1 MLLINTCS
9 KVFFIVDGVSPTGKL
24 IVEKLSKIGHRVYFG
39 IHPSQTALGLA
50 PSMATA
56 MPLDLADDNLVSLA
70 ATGLLKAE
78 RRIDVVVNNMRDPL
92 FGALEMVVL
101 EKVEVYLNATL
112 IGMVRLQNA
121 FLPIMRA
128 QNAGRIVTIAPK
140 TKLENT
146 SLRGWQRA
154 VCEAE
159 FALAEALADE
169 LNGTGI
175 DIEMIDV
182 PSFEKNRKRPHSD
195 LDKDLHQMVMP
206 DVWDEFVRHIQNL
219 FVEMPAADE
228 QADQLINALLSPPK
242 PIKKPKKRESND
254 WPQILLRSFG
264 LGRGVR

>member
-1 MLLINTCS
+1 MNTCS

-24 IVEKLSKIGHRVYFG
+24 IVEKLSQLGHRVYFG

-56 MPLDLADDNLVSLA
+56 MPLDLADDNSVFLA

-101 EKVEVYLNATL
+101 EKVESYLNATL

-128 QNAGRIVTIAPK
+128 QNAGRIVTIAPR
-140 TKLENT
+140 TKLENR
-146 SLRGWQRA
+146 SLRGWQHA

-169 LNGTGI
+169 LDGTGI
-175 DIEMIDV
+175 DVEMIDV

-195 LDKDLHQMVMP
+195 LDKDLHKTVMP
-206 DVWDEFVRHIQNL
+206 DLWDDFVRHIQNL
-219 FVEMPAADE
+219 LVQMPSADE
-228 QADQLINALLSPPK
+228 QADQLVNALLSPPK
-242 PIKKPKKRESND
+242 PIKQLRRKESHGKL
-254 WPQILLRSFG
+254 QILLESFG
-264 LGRGVR
+264 IRRSAR